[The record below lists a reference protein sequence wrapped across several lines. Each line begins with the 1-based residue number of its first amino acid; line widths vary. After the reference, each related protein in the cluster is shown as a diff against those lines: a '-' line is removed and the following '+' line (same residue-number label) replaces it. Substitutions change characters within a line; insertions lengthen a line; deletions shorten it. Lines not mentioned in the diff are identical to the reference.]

1 MKVSRKTMSTLYIL
15 HSFIELKAKDFVY
28 NQNSTSVD
36 FLLSE
41 INVSVISEVLIKIRD
56 EFSYEYNE
64 NHIKSVINWF
74 LHSKT

>member
-15 HSFIELKAKDFVY
+15 HSFIELIAKDFVY

-41 INVSVISEVLIKIRD
+41 INVSVISKVLIQLKD
-56 EFSYEYNE
+56 EFNYKYNQE
-64 NHIKSVINWF
+64 HIKSVINWF
-74 LHSKT
+74 LHSKK